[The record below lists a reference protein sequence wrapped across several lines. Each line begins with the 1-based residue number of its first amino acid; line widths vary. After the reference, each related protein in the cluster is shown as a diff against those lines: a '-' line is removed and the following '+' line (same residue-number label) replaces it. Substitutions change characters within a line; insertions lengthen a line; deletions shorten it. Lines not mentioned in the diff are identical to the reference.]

1 MQALDTKDLRR
12 AFGAFATGVTVV
24 TMQRAGQEPMGFTAN
39 SFTSVSLDPPLLLVC
54 LAHGMRSYPAFAAA
68 GNFAVNILADDQQE
82 LSGRFASRGADKF
95 ANTGWRPG
103 RTGSPLLDGVVAW
116 FDCRV
121 HELHDAGDHS
131 ILIGEVV
138 DYAYNNRMPLGFCSG
153 AYVRFGLPQR
163 AIEMAHHDGQVRI
176 GAVLECGGAIL
187 LDEDPASHLLTVP
200 TAPRLGLA
208 GEGSGLFGL
217 FAAAGYDITLPF
229 LFAVYEDGRTQFVV
243 HRGTATL
250 RREAAAQ
257 GRIRPVDM
265 EAIPWER
272 VASPA
277 QRMMLERYLRER
289 ATNVAGIYVGTAESG
304 DLHTVSSSR
313 PL

>member
-1 MQALDTKDLRR
+1 MDALDTRDLRR

-24 TMQRAGQEPMGFTAN
+24 TMQRAGQEPVGFTAN
-39 SFTSVSLDPPLLLVC
+39 SFASVSLEPPLLLVC

-68 GNFAVNILADDQQE
+68 ESFAVNILADDQQE
-82 LSGRFASRGADKF
+82 LSGTFAARGADKF
-95 ANTGWRPG
+95 ARAGWRPG

-121 HELHDAGDHS
+121 HELHGAGDHS
-131 ILIGEVV
+131 ILIGKVV
-138 DYAYNNRMPLGFCSG
+138 DYGYNNRAPLGFCSG

-163 AIEMAHHDGQVRI
+163 AIEMAQHDGQVRI

-187 LDEDPASHLLTVP
+187 LDEDPASHLFTVP
-200 TAPRLGLA
+200 TAPRLGVA
-208 GEGSGLFGL
+208 VEGSGLFGL

-229 LFAVYEDGRTQFVV
+229 LFAVYEDERTQFVV
-243 HRGTATL
+243 HRGTATP
-250 RREAAAQ
+250 RAAIDAR

-265 EAIPWER
+265 DAIPWER
-272 VASPA
+272 VAKPA
-277 QRMMLERYLRER
+277 ERMMLERYLRER
-289 ATNVAGIYVGTAESG
+289 ATNVTGIYVGTAESG
-304 DLHTVSSSR
+304 DVHTVTSSR